1 MAAVAK
7 LLCDLVEKGVG
18 AEVRWRWMRAE
29 RLMGVVEGRGRG
41 RWEKRAAD
49 LNGSES
55 KQKVS
60 NQAAANVSYNLACLG
75 EI

>member
-18 AEVRWRWMRAE
+18 AEVKWRWIRAV
-29 RLMGVVEGRGRG
+29 RLIGMVEGRG

-49 LNGSES
+49 LNESES

-60 NQAAANVSYNLACLG
+60 NQAAANVSYNF
-75 EI
+75 